1 MIYLSPAPLYHSAPQ
16 AAVNLA
22 ISKGAK
28 VIVME
33 RFDPEHYLQLLQ
45 QYKVTHT
52 QLVPTMF
59 SRMLKLPEEVR
70 KKYDTSSL
78 EIALLFLFYEV
89 FGVITNLL
97 GGLLVLCKILFGFR
111 GSGGG
116 RKFGGGHPIGE
127 KYQGMNEEERQ
138 KFKEEWRQRCR
149 IRSWKMDSKNDEKA
163 E

>member
-1 MIYLSPAPLYHSAPQ
+1 MFLFFAI
-16 AAVNLA
+16 AAVFGLSA
-22 ISKGAK
+22 
-28 VIVME
+28 IVMW
-33 RFDPEHYLQLLQ
+33 LWNA
-45 QYKVTHT
+45 V
-52 QLVPTMF
+52 
-59 SRMLKLPEEVR
+59 LPGLIPVHPIG
-70 KKYDTSSL
+70 YWQ
-78 EIALLFLFYEV
+78 AM
-89 FGVITNLL
+89 
-97 GGLLVLCKILFGFR
+97 GLLVLCKILFGFR